1 MTGVIAEEVRS
12 QHRCFRDCGN
22 QLFEDAAA
30 ETHQRVVCDLG
41 LVQHEY
47 LFVETV
53 QGMLQMMMEGN
64 WQKW

>member
-1 MTGVIAEEVRS
+1 MTGVRAEEVRL
-12 QHRCFRDCGN
+12 QHRCFHDCGN

-30 ETHQRVVCDLG
+30 ETHQIAMCDLG

-47 LFVETV
+47 LCVVTV
-53 QGMLQMMMEGN
+53 QGMLQMRMEGN